1 MSKGALF
8 GIIEIAKGDFD
19 MKFDENL
26 RNLRKDKDFS
36 QEYLAEKM
44 NVSRQTISK
53 WENGTAMPDL
63 KKLTELAE
71 FFDTSMDEL
80 LGTSA
85 PVYNSV
91 NNDLADNTAEQ
102 LSAIKKQFDEYKSK
116 NKKGI
121 TIISILL
128 IISFVAL
135 IITNVEYRD
144 LVQNL
149 QGQINDISHNTQI
162 IYRDDNN
169 ESSILDDLEYYI
181 TAVDKKNPSVIELSF
196 NYTPKSYVKGT
207 IVSFAIT
214 DLLSSKMPPDAIEA
228 ELSGKSFCAILTI
241 DTAHYYTIDISV
253 DDGTNITTEKL
264 DIDFARLYYGFDNTG
279 VYYSKSFTRQDN
291 IENEKTTVTSNI
303 SFDFGNEFVYYYR
316 EGLPNIINAYIEA
329 ENNSG
334 EIIYTNELKLETNSD
349 KTNVIFNDFSVH
361 DDVSN
366 VYIKLLDDYGTTTK
380 IECIDM
386 FPDENE
392 NSSENIEQASIRIE
406 FSDGRILNST
416 EE

>member
-1 MSKGALF
+1 
-8 GIIEIAKGDFD
+8 

-85 PVYNSV
+85 PAYNSA

-102 LSAIKKQFDEYKSK
+102 LDALKKQFDEYKSK

-144 LVQNL
+144 SVQNL

-181 TAVDKKNPSVIELSF
+181 TSVDKKNPSMIEVSF
-196 NYTPKSYVKGT
+196 KYTPKSYVKGT
-207 IVSFAIT
+207 TVSFIIT
-214 DLLSSKMPPDAIEA
+214 DLLSSKMPPPAVEA
-228 ELSGKSFCAILTI
+228 ELSGKSFCAILAI
-241 DTAHYYTIDISV
+241 DTAHYYQIDISV
-253 DDGTNITTEKL
+253 DDGTNITTERL
-264 DIDFARLYYGFDNTG
+264 DIDFAYLYYGFDNTAI
-279 VYYSKSFTRQDN
+279 YYGKSFTRQDN

-303 SFDFGNEFVYYYR
+303 SFDFGNEFGYYYR
-316 EGLPNIINAYIEA
+316 EGLPNITNAYIEA
-329 ENNSG
+329 ENNNG
-334 EIIYTNELKLETNSD
+334 EIIYSNELKLEKNGD
-349 KTNVIFNDFSVH
+349 KTNVIFNDFSVQ

-392 NSSENIEQASIRIE
+392 NSSDNIEEPSIRIE
-406 FSDGRILNST
+406 FPDGRILNST